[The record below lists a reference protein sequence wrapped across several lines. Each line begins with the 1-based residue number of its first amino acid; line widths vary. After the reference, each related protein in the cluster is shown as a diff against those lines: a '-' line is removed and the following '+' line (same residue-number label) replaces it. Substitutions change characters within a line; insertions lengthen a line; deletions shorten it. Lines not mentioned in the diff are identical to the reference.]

1 MKHCDACNVD
11 FTGDMARCPLCQNEL
26 RGEASPAAFPAQ
38 QIYQIGRASCRER
51 VSDVV

>member
-26 RGEASPAAFPAQ
+26 RGEASPAAFPACFLFCQ
-38 QIYQIGRASCRER
+38 LHSWG
-51 VSDVV
+51 

>member
-26 RGEASPAAFPAQ
+26 HGEA
-38 QIYQIGRASCRER
+38 
-51 VSDVV
+51 

>member
-38 QIYQIGRASCRER
+38 QIYLRRGVWRWKSSRL
-51 VSDVV
+51 

>member
-26 RGEASPAAFPAQ
+26 RGEAPPPPHSPRSRS
-38 QIYQIGRASCRER
+38 ICVRGVWRWKSSRL
-51 VSDVV
+51 